1 LSSRKRESKQAGKE
15 SFPTSAEQ
23 IRNSR
28 ILCEKSGALA
38 ARISVPGRPLK
49 FLIATSLAEEAPRIA
64 ELLQHGGYETEWVRA
79 EKDIELPGALAP
91 YAWDL
96 LFPDYRR
103 QLRAIN
109 TELREK
115 VNQLERS
122 NADLEQFAW
131 AASHDLKEPL
141 RTISNYTQLLVRRRP
156 KGKNVSA
163 GGEADREADP
173 ESAEF
178 AQFILEGVERM
189 GALIDALL
197 AYSRAMHQ
205 PPDSNHFTDAFH
217 AAEEAAQTLHAAFE
231 ETGATVEIDAL
242 PAVRAE
248 SAPLIQVFQNLLA
261 NAVKYRNSE
270 TAPRIRIS
278 AVASHGEVRFSVK
291 DNGIGIEPRH
301 YDRIFEVFRRLHG
314 EEQEGLGIGLAI
326 CKRLVERYGGRIWL
340 DSEPGVGSTFYFTLP
355 AAQTSSDARVARA
368 TA

>member
-1 LSSRKRESKQAGKE
+1 MA
-15 SFPTSAEQ
+15 
-23 IRNSR
+23 
-28 ILCEKSGALA
+28 
-38 ARISVPGRPLK
+38 GRPLK
-49 FLIATSLAEEAPRIA
+49 FLIASSLAEEAPRIA
-64 ELLQHGGYETEWVRA
+64 QLLQQGGYETEWVRA
-79 EKDIELPGALAP
+79 DKSIELSGALAQHP
-91 YAWDL
+91 WDL
-96 LFPDYRR
+96 LFPDYRQ
-103 QLRAIN
+103 QLHTIN
-109 TELREK
+109 AELREK
-115 VNQLERS
+115 VKQLERS

-156 KGKNVSA
+156 KDPNDATGD
-163 GGEADREADP
+163 ADREADR

-178 AQFILEGVERM
+178 VHFILEGVERM

-205 PPDSNHFTDAFH
+205 PLDSHHTTDAFH

-231 ETGATVEIDAL
+231 EAGATVEIDAL
-242 PAVRAE
+242 PEVCAE

-261 NAVKYRNSE
+261 NAVKYRNPE
-270 TAPRIRIS
+270 TPSRIHVS

-355 AAQTSSDARVARA
+355 AAPTSSEAKIARA